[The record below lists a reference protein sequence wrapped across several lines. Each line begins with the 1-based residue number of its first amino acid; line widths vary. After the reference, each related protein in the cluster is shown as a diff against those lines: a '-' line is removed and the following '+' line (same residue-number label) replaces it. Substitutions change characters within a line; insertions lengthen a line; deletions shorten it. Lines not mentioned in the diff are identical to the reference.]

1 MKPIFLSDTRFK
13 FSWLFIGMLI
23 PMLFAFNSWRESQCM
38 AIMLKKQNI
47 IFAGVENPMSIAVH
61 DIPSEQIKVTA
72 KGFTITNNGNGKYT
86 ATAKTAGIGTILV
99 ETNGFS
105 EEFEIRIKKIPD
117 PVPRLGPR
125 VFNNN
130 MIIDKCWGVP
140 VNGIAAILENF
151 DFEAK
156 CEIVSYSVT
165 YIAPKQDPVQYTNKG
180 ARFSSDVQSLID
192 KAKPGDS
199 YFFDEIKAKC
209 PGDENPR
216 EIGTM
221 IFKIK

>member
-1 MKPIFLSDTRFK
+1 MNPIFLTDTRFK

-47 IFAGVENPMSIAVH
+47 IFIGVENPMSIAVH
-61 DIPSEQIKVTA
+61 DVPSEQIKVTA

-117 PVPRLGPR
+117 PVPMLGSPR
-125 VFNNN
+125 NPKFLYNSNFSAQS
-130 MIIDKCWGVP
+130 GVSA
-140 VNGIAAILENF
+140 VLENF
-151 DFEAK
+151 DFEAR
-156 CEIVSYSVT
+156 CDIVSYLVT
-165 YIAPKQDPVQYTNKG
+165 YIAKKQDPVQYTNNG
-180 ARFSSDVQSLID
+180 ARFNSDVQLLID

-216 EIGTM
+216 DIGTM